1 MSVKIITKR
10 QSMSEFITDAIA
22 ASPKS
27 QREIA
32 DDMGLDSANL
42 ITMYKSGASRVPP
55 NRLYSLAVALE
66 QDPWFVVRLGILE
79 YYPEVYAAIE
89 KAVPSSILTKNEVEM
104 LKSYRKI
111 TDYSDV
117 PFIFH
122 GPETKIVASYVV
134 SRPVSPSPTASIV

>member
-1 MSVKIITKR
+1 MSIKIITKR
-10 QSMSEFITDAIA
+10 QSMAEFITDAIA

-32 DDMGLDSANL
+32 DEMGLENANL

-55 NRLYSLAVALE
+55 NRLYSLAIALG

-79 YYPEVYAAIE
+79 YYPEIFTAIE
-89 KAVPSSILTKNEVEM
+89 KASPMMILTQNEIAM
-104 LKSYRKI
+104 LKSYREL
-111 TDYSDV
+111 TDYSDA

-122 GPETKIVASYVV
+122 GPETKVVASYIV
-134 SRPVSPSPTASIV
+134 SRPTATPPAV